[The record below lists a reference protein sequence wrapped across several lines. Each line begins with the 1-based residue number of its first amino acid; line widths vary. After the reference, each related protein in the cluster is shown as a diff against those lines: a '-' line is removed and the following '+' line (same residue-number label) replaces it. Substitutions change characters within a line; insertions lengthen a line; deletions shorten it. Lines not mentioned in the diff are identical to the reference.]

1 VAPELT
7 FSLLGPVRAR
17 LGPDDLDTGTPQ
29 QRATLAV
36 LLLRRGRVV
45 PVEEISYAVWG
56 ETAPKT
62 ARAAIRTYIHRLR
75 RALAATDRAAI
86 AQRDGGYVLRAG
98 ENAVDT
104 DRFRNHVVKAET
116 LRAEGRAD
124 EAAGEWERA
133 LALWQGTPLSG
144 LSGPY
149 SETQRNRLEQARMA
163 ALEDLC
169 TIEIALGRNDAAI
182 GRLQPAVPLD
192 PLRERLYELLMLAL
206 YRSGKQAEALQT
218 YEQIRRLLGREL
230 GIDPGLRLRET
241 HQRILRSDPTLL
253 AEDTRPAAETSSAR
267 PVPAQLPTDLPAFAG
282 RADELAA
289 ALTRRPTVSLIHGMA
304 GVGKTTFAVHWGHQV
319 AGRFPD
325 GRLYLNLRGFQR
337 GQSPMQPAEA
347 LYTMLHALGAAAEDI
362 PNEPDA
368 RAAMYRSV
376 LSGRRCLI
384 LLDNA
389 KDSAQVIP
397 LLPGNRRCLV
407 LVTSRTRLDGV
418 VAATGAHTVG
428 LNVLTA
434 PDAGLLLRQRLGAAR
449 VDSEPEAVQDII
461 ERCGRLPLALA
472 ITAAR
477 AAYQPHFTLA
487 DIAAELARA
496 QGSLD
501 AFSSGDSGADV
512 RAVISWSYAAL
523 SVGAAR
529 LFRLLSLHV
538 GTSFTVAAAASIVDL
553 PPRATLGLLRE
564 LTAAHLVTE
573 LAPGRYAW
581 HDLIRAFAAEN
592 QGDAG
597 DALHRLLDH
606 YRATAFAAARLLSTN
621 HNLPPMPASA
631 PGVVEEDLASYARA
645 GEWFTMEYDALL
657 STIAGAAER
666 GFPAHVWHLAWAL
679 RHFQDRQGHWQ
690 DLDDVHR
697 AGLAAARSSADRL
710 GMAYAHCGIARARTL
725 TSDHRAAEAHVRSAI
740 TLFREVGCVLGE
752 AYAHRQYSW
761 ILELTGSIEAALE
774 EAAAALSL
782 FRKAG
787 WAPGVAAGLNAVGW
801 YHVRLG
807 NNQAA
812 VTYCL
817 EALAVFEDLDEQYG
831 RAETLNS
838 LGTAHAALGDH
849 DRAIACFRPAVQAY
863 RACGMTTDAA
873 GNLFVLASIC
883 HHAGRAAEAEAARRE
898 ALALRES
905 LDPQERASLQTF
917 VTLMQQAGL
926 DAAV

>member
-1 VAPELT
+1 MGPELT

-17 LGPDDLDTGTPQ
+17 LGAAELDTGTPQ

-36 LLLRRGRVV
+36 LLLRRGRLV

-56 ETAPKT
+56 ETTPKT

-75 RALAATDRAAI
+75 RALGTTDQAAI
-86 AQRDGGYVLRAG
+86 TQRDGGYLLHA
-98 ENAVDT
+98 EETAVDS
-104 DRFRNHVVKAET
+104 DRFHGHVLKAEA
-116 LRAEGRAD
+116 LRGEGQAD
-124 EAAGEWERA
+124 EAAAQLQRA

-149 SETQRNRLEQARMA
+149 AETQRNRLEQTRMA
-163 ALEDLC
+163 ALEELC
-169 TIEIALGRNDAAI
+169 ALEIALGRDDAAI
-182 GRLQPAVPLD
+182 GRLRSAVPLD

-206 YRSGKQAEALQT
+206 YRSGQQAEALRT
-218 YEQIRRLLGREL
+218 YEQVRRLLGREL
-230 GIDPGLRLRET
+230 GVDPGPGLRET
-241 HQRILRSDPTLL
+241 HQRILRGDPALL
-253 AEDTRPAAETSSAR
+253 APEAKTEANPTAK
-267 PVPAQLPTDLPAFAG
+267 PAQLPTDLPAFAG

-289 ALTRRPTVSLIHGMA
+289 ALARRPAVSLIHGMA
-304 GVGKTTFAVHWGHQV
+304 GVGKTTFAVRWAHQV
-319 AGRFPD
+319 AEQFPD
-325 GRLYLNLRGFQR
+325 GRLYLNLRGFQH
-337 GQSPMQPAEA
+337 GQSPIQPAEA
-347 LYTMLHALGAAAEDI
+347 LHTMLHALGTAAEDI

-397 LLPGNRRCLV
+397 LLPGNPRCLV

-434 PDAGLLLRQRLGAAR
+434 SDADLLLRQRLGTAR
-449 VDSEPEAVQDII
+449 IDSEPEAVQDII

-501 AFSSGDSGADV
+501 AFNSGDSGADV

-523 SVGAAR
+523 SAGSAR

-538 GTSFTVAAAASIVDL
+538 GTSFTIAAAASIVDR
-553 PPRATLGLLRE
+553 PARATLGLLRE

-581 HDLIRAFAAEN
+581 HDLIRAFATEN
-592 QGDAG
+592 QGDARE
-597 DALHRLLDH
+597 ALRRLLDH

-621 HNLPPMPASA
+621 HNLPPMPVSA
-631 PGVVEEDLASYARA
+631 PGVVEEELADYARA
-645 GEWFTMEYDALL
+645 GEWFTLEYDALL
-657 STIAGAAER
+657 STIASAAER
-666 GFPAHVWHLAWAL
+666 GFPAHAWQLAWAL

-697 AGLAAARSSADRL
+697 AGLDAARSAADRL
-710 GMAYAHCGIARARTL
+710 GTAYAHCGIARARTL
-725 TSDHRAAEAHVRSAI
+725 ISDHRAAEAHVRSAI
-740 TLFREVGCVLGE
+740 TLFREIGCVLGE

-761 ILELTGSIEAALE
+761 ILELTENVEAALE
-774 EAAAALSL
+774 EAAAALAL
-782 FRKAG
+782 FRRAD

-801 YHVRLG
+801 YHIMLG
-807 NNQAA
+807 NSEAA
-812 VTYCL
+812 VTHCL

-838 LGTAHAALGDH
+838 LGTAYAALGDH
-849 DRAIACFRPAVQAY
+849 ARAIAYFRLAVEAY
-863 RACGMTTDAA
+863 RARGMTTDAA
-873 GNLFVLASIC
+873 GNLFLLANIC
-883 HHAGRAAEAEAARRE
+883 HRAGRTAEAEAARHD
-898 ALALRES
+898 ALVLRES
-905 LDPQERASLQTF
+905 LDPQERTSLQTF